1 MILNRLGGLLLSFTL
16 STGLVGCNSEL
27 PNYSATGACD
37 SLASLINQ
45 LGLMEIRD
53 TETFY
58 TQIDSIIAQAQNAS
72 NQDAEFS
79 EMASQVE
86 SFARVWSEKF
96 PDAVPNYLGTIPL
109 QFTSDKFCGTDFENQ
124 G

>member
-1 MILNRLGGLLLSFTL
+1 MILNRLNGFLLSLTL
-16 STGLVGCNSEL
+16 CFGLVGCNSEL
-27 PNYSATGACD
+27 PNYSAKGACD
-37 SLASLINQ
+37 SLSSLINQ

-58 TQIDSIIAQAQNAS
+58 TQIDSIIAQAQNAA
-72 NQDAEFS
+72 NQDAMFS

-96 PDAVPNYLGTIPL
+96 PEAVPNYLGTIPL
-109 QFTSDKFCGTDFENQ
+109 QFTSDKFCGTDFKNQ